1 MLSKVNLLLTVVTF
15 TASSQLILEDGSIDV
30 QALFGKELRYHR
42 VLNKKADQDNNL
54 MTTFARKF
62 SNIDFFLN
70 ILPLKVDELLMSEM

>member
-1 MLSKVNLLLTVVTF
+1 MTVVTF

-30 QALFGKELRYHR
+30 QTLFGKELRYHR

-54 MTTFARKF
+54 NSLRTFARKF
-62 SNIDFFLN
+62 SNINFFLK